1 MSDEIKEPTNK
12 NNIKEILKYFNE
24 VDRINKKIKT
34 ELLNNNKIKNIDKYS
49 TYDYKKINF
58 TNKTKEINVKVNDKI
73 YTYELGSR
81 EYCKETI
88 FKITSEL
95 KNATKKFGIVEYD
108 EINKILNR
116 NGAVLSRVTDDK
128 KIDYRNII

>member
-24 VDRINKKIKT
+24 VDRINKKIKA

-73 YTYELGSR
+73 YTYELGNR
-81 EYCKETI
+81 EYCKEI
-88 FKITSEL
+88 IYKITSEL

-128 KIDYRNII
+128 KIDYYIKK